1 MVTIVADAYPVH
13 REFGPG
19 STTCASGGAR
29 GTGCAVC
36 SAAAFLSRWGVP
48 YPTLSD
54 GHTLDANELGAS
66 MGGRHRVAD
75 RSSHHGLSLIAGRG
89 CSGGYWCA
97 FCIYLELKARHVPV
111 AYGPLRE
118 AQLLAHLAAG
128 HPIAMPGDYWQV
140 PVVAR
145 SSVDR
150 DTPAR
155 GRVQASLSGRPFGHM
170 VVVWGLAKGSLTTYV
185 VSDPDFGSNGLNE
198 VPPHSLWSLSTVL
211 KFWHGF
217 YGGLSVCY
225 AVTAPPPLTPLPT
238 HPPLPGVHFAF
249 GARPTSRGSY
259 LVKLGARV
267 RTSPFVRPSNVAL
280 LVTAAKGSTFA
291 CAQATYAGTNVGG
304 DPLWYGNRAGD
315 RWVHRSLAKLV
326 GHTSGQEDIR

>member
-1 MVTIVADAYPVH
+1 MVTIITDAYPVH

-36 SAAAFLSRWGVP
+36 TAAAFLSRWGVH
-48 YPTLSD
+48 YPTLAD
-54 GHTLDANELGAS
+54 GRTLDANELGAS
-66 MGGRHRVAD
+66 MGGRHRAID
-75 RSSHHGLSLIAGRG
+75 KSSHHGLSLITGRG

-128 HPIAMPGDYWQV
+128 HPIALPGDYWQV

-150 DTPAR
+150 DHPAR
-155 GRVQASLSGRPFGHM
+155 GRVQSVLSTRPFGHM
-170 VVVWGLAKGSLTTYV
+170 VAVWGLAKGSLTTYV
-185 VSDPDFGSNGLNE
+185 VSDPDFGSNGPEE
-198 VPPHSLWSLSTVL
+198 VPPHSLWSLETLL
-211 KFWHGF
+211 KFWQGF
-217 YGGLSVCY
+217 GSLPVCY
-225 AVTAPPPLTPLPT
+225 GVTAPPSLAK
-238 HPPLPGVHFAF
+238 PPQPPMPGVHFVY

-259 LVKLGARV
+259 SIKLNSRV
-267 RTSPFVRPSNVAL
+267 RTSPFIRGGNIAL
-280 LVTAAKGSTFA
+280 TTTRAGGTSFA

-304 DPLWYGNRAGD
+304 STLWYGNRAGD
-315 RWVHRSLAKLV
+315 RWVHSSLAKLV
-326 GHTSGQEDIR
+326 GHTTGQEVIR